1 MHERRATE
9 ATPSL
14 SVLAA
19 QGGRVTGKTAKER
32 PRRDRERKSF
42 DYYLRRS
49 YHDPYYNE
57 PYDEETNIF
66 QSGKVDTLA

>member
-49 YHDPYYNE
+49 YHE
-57 PYDEETNIF
+57 PDDVEETNIF